1 MRRRPDS
8 LRSLWPAGTRILM
21 LHDSSPCLD
30 SFFALLRLIDRSQS
44 RARGMNTKHLK
55 SAIVEERTRATAY
68 IDPSGSN
75 PDPCISA
82 LILIIIRKLVI
93 SFSHPVATVR
103 QWDLWDLLHIH
114 CTVSLDLGIL
124 GRWDLWYPWDL
135 QYCVSTVYGSHLG
148 SLAIPIHMNR

>member
-30 SFFALLRLIDRSQS
+30 SFFALVRLIDRSQS

-93 SFSHPVATVR
+93 LLYFRILWRLSDSGIFGICYCTYPLYCIIGSWDGGIFDIGSLGFTV
-103 QWDLWDLLHIH
+103 L
-114 CTVSLDLGIL
+114 CTVSWIFGN
-124 GRWDLWYPWDL
+124 
-135 QYCVSTVYGSHLG
+135 SH
-148 SLAIPIHMNR
+148 PHE